1 MNRALRDVYEFAN
14 WKEKERDVGQ
24 IEQLEQKS

>member
-1 MNRALRDVYEFAN
+1 MNWALRDVYKFAN